1 MRLKHL
7 HHLLAVGCSKDTSGI
22 MFETVGR
29 PNSATDLLPSDAIAN
44 ILRDA
49 FIYPKATFKDALNVL
64 ELR

>member
-7 HHLLAVGCSKDTSGI
+7 HHLLVVGYSKDTSGI
-22 MFETVGR
+22 MFEAVRR
-29 PNSATDLLPSDAIAN
+29 PNSATDPVPSDAIAN

-49 FIYPKATFKDALNVL
+49 FIYPKATFKDALSVL